1 MITLDRLA
9 GVLGGYGATLCS
21 IPAGRD
27 VELHSVTVHDSTN
40 TQPGTGDVYL
50 AVGLNCAV
58 EAVEAAI
65 AARARALL
73 LRGDPDPEALTQAE
87 NSGIALLA
95 VDPALSWSQLAAVVY
110 GLVLEGQDTESGRG
124 PTDLFTVADSLART
138 VGAPL
143 TVEDHH
149 SRVLAYS
156 SSQYGADRARTET
169 ILGRTVPAEI
179 RAALAT
185 YGVFE
190 HLATSDEPL
199 FVPASAAVGLD
210 GREVI
215 AVRAGRTMLGSIW
228 VEVSEPLDAQ
238 RRAALV
244 AGTATAALHLLRVRA
259 SADLERQF
267 ESDCVTRLL
276 DGDTDTLALLGSLGL
291 PHGSGENLRV
301 IAIGARN
308 EDAEQAAALLTFE
321 RATLGFGWARPGRS
335 ALLGNTVYTIM
346 PGSADPSPALR
357 WVNELVSALP
367 AATATSAGIGA
378 PAAASELLTSRREA
392 EEGLAV
398 HALRPAGRT
407 ALAYDDSWEEILL
420 VRLRGAASAG
430 REPARGPLAELRTH
444 DERHGTRFVTTLHAW
459 LRAQGDVAAAA
470 AELSIHRNTV
480 RYRMQQMATIA
491 DIDLDD
497 PDRRVALLIMLE
509 AAS

>member
-9 GVLGGYGATLCS
+9 GVLGGYGATLRS

-27 VELHSVTVHDSTN
+27 VELRSVTVHDPSA
-40 TQPGTGDVYL
+40 TQPGAGDVYL
-50 AVGLNCAV
+50 AVGIDRAV
-58 EAVEAAI
+58 DAVQAAI
-65 AARARALL
+65 SATARALVI
-73 LRGDPDPEALTQAE
+73 RGDPDADTLASAE
-87 NSGIALLA
+87 ESGIALLA
-95 VDPALSWSQLAAVVY
+95 AEQAMSWSQLAAVVY

-124 PTDLFTVADSLART
+124 PTDLFTVADSVARE
-138 VGAPL
+138 VDAPV

-169 ILGRTVPAEI
+169 ILGRTVPSEI
-179 RAALAT
+179 RDALVS

-199 FVPASAAVGLD
+199 FVPASAEVGLD

-228 VEVSEPLDAQ
+228 VEVSEPLDAR

-244 AGTATAALHLLRVRA
+244 AGTSTAALHLLRVRA

-276 DGDTDTLALLGSLGL
+276 DGDTDTLALLGRLGL
-291 PHGSGENLRV
+291 PHGSGDNLRV
-301 IAIGARN
+301 ITIRSRT

-346 PGSADPSPALR
+346 PGAADPTSALR
-357 WVNELVSALP
+357 WVDELVSALP
-367 AATATSAGIGA
+367 ADTATSAGVGG

-392 EEGLAV
+392 EESLAV
-398 HALRPAGRT
+398 HALRPSGRT

-420 VRLRGAASAG
+420 VRLRGAANAG
-430 REPARGPLAELRTH
+430 REPSRGPLAELRTH
-444 DERHGTRFVTTLHAW
+444 DEQHGTRFVPTLHAW
-459 LRAQGDVAAAA
+459 LRAQGDLGGAA
-470 AELSIHRNTV
+470 AELGVHRNTV
-480 RYRMQQMATIA
+480 RYRMQQMSRAA
-491 DIDLDD
+491 DLGLDD